1 MKNSVSQIINSIY
14 EKYDD
19 IIKVTFSS
27 PTIIETEYS
36 KIILRPILLKNQSYW
51 QAEQYAQSKVFHR
64 NIPNDEIKVWLNSAL
79 STYNQICVFVSGQ
92 TTTYSVPQSGSFK
105 VSISQNSLKSK
116 SVQKNNRE
124 KEYILKEGENI
135 PALVDLGVF
144 TPNFK
149 VVKSKYDKYK
159 QINIFVELI
168 DDEFSQY
175 KNDSITILDFGC
187 GKSYLTFIIYYYFVH
202 IKGVNATIIGYDLKQ
217 DVVEKCNAIAQK
229 YGYSNLQFV
238 VSDVSNDV
246 LYDKH
251 IDMIVSLHA
260 CDTATDHALYYAVQK
275 NVKFIFSVPCCQ
287 HEINLSIK
295 KGGELDIFLKY
306 GLIKERMSA
315 LLTDS
320 IRALI
325 LEDMGYSV
333 DIIEFVD
340 FEHSPKNLM
349 IRAKKNKIP
358 SNRNFEYITKLLERY
373 SIKQK
378 LFDLL
383 NKTSK

>member
-1 MKNSVSQIINSIY
+1 MKESIMKVAETIY
-14 EKYDD
+14 EQYSS

-27 PTIIETEYS
+27 PMSQYTSYS
-36 KIILRPILLKNQSYW
+36 KVILRPIQLKKQQFW
-51 QAEQYAQSKVFHR
+51 QAEQYAQSKVYHR
-64 NIPNDEIKVWLNSAL
+64 NIPNNEIKDWLKSIVL
-79 STYNQICVFVSGQ
+79 TYNQICIFVPGQ
-92 TTTYSVPQSGSFK
+92 TTTYSVPQNGMFK
-105 VSISQNSLKSK
+105 VAISTNSLKGK
-116 SVQKNNRE
+116 GVQKNNRE

-144 TPNFK
+144 THDFK
-149 VVKSKYDKYK
+149 VVKNKYDKYK
-159 QINIFVELI
+159 QINRFIEII
-168 DDEFSQY
+168 DDEFSRF
-175 KNDSITILDFGC
+175 KNQNITILDFGC

-202 IKGVNATIIGYDLKQ
+202 IKNIDATIIGYDLKQ
-217 DVVEKCNAIAQK
+217 DVVDNCNAIAKK
-229 YGYSNLQFV
+229 YGYEKLQFV
-238 VSDVSNDV
+238 VSDVSKDV

-260 CDTATDHALYYAVQK
+260 CDTATDYALYYAIKK
-275 NVKFIFSVPCCQ
+275 NVKSIFSVPCCQ

-295 KGGELDIFLKY
+295 RGGELDIFLKY

-333 DIIEFVD
+333 DMIEFVD

-349 IRAKKNKIP
+349 IRAQKTKIP
-358 SNRNFEYITKLLERY
+358 SNRNRERITKLIEQY
-373 SIKQK
+373 SIRQT
-378 LFDLL
+378 LFELL
-383 NKTSK
+383 SKEF